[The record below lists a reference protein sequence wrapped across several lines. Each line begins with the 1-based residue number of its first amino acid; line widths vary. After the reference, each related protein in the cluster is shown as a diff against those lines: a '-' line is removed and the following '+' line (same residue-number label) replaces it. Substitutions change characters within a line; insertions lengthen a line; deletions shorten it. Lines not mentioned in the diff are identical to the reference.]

1 MTEILILQE
10 IEERIAKILAAQKE
24 ISEVT
29 EKNLLVINENI
40 EQIIYHLRLEAVQME
55 TSGFKP
61 SFIFDLPDHLRI
73 TIKTLMDIGEGTAED
88 ICNKTGRSRS
98 LESSYLNHLRTLGFV
113 EKKRKGQ
120 LVFYKI
126 KFK

>member
-10 IEERIAKILAAQKE
+10 IEERISKILAAQKE

-61 SFIFDLPDHLRI
+61 S
-73 TIKTLMDIGEGTAED
+73 
-88 ICNKTGRSRS
+88 
-98 LESSYLNHLRTLGFV
+98 
-113 EKKRKGQ
+113 
-120 LVFYKI
+120 
-126 KFK
+126 